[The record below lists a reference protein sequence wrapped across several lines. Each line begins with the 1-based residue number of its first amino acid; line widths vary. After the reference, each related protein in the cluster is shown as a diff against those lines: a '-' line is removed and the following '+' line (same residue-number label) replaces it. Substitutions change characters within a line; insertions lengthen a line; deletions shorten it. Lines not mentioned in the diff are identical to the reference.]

1 MDQLENEQIYKNI
14 IYIIKNIRIYW
25 ILAQLY
31 KKTISIQVSQL
42 LLWL

>member
-25 ILAQLY
+25 RLAHLY